1 MRNIIKCLILIV
13 GFSLAS
19 CEGLV
24 DGINDNPNDLTP
36 NDIAPEFFLTG
47 AMLANSVAQGGHMN
61 RISGMW
67 SGQLEG
73 FASLY
78 SNIYGYSISTAESI
92 GTWSRVYIGV
102 ITNVRYI
109 RERAPDNDLLVGI
122 SKVLEAHAIGTLA
135 SLCGDIPYSEIRNDN
150 IADPKFDSQTAV
162 FADLIALLESAATN
176 LSNASSNSNLTQDIY
191 FEGDA
196 DKWLAVANTLRA
208 RYLLQ
213 TKDYAGAYAAAQNG
227 ISSSDGTMSHIPR
240 GVDAQAEGD
249 KNLFWTIL
257 EGSRAGDIGTGNS
270 HLMQMLDAGSSVSRN
285 HAKTNEYARL
295 HYYTIDESGGS
306 ANLGVIEQFE
316 TQPLISYEENQLILA
331 ECGARTADF
340 ATGLGHLNDLRT
352 YLNGGGRLNA
362 NFTDSTYMYA
372 AFDATDFDNGGIE
385 NADGIDATRALLR
398 EIIEERYVSCFG
410 MFVPFNDARRLRKD
424 DSDIAVAIPLNNG
437 TASSHPERLPYSFDE
452 LNSNSNAPA
461 DDPGILVKTEVN
473 Q

>member
-24 DGINDNPNDLTP
+24 DGINDNPNELTP
-36 NDIAPEFFLTG
+36 DDIAPEFFLTG
-47 AMLANSVAQGGHMN
+47 AMLANSVAQAGHMN
-61 RISGMW
+61 RIAGMW

-92 GTWSRVYIGV
+92 PTWSRVYIGV
-102 ITNVRYI
+102 ITNARYI
-109 RERAPDNDLLVGI
+109 RDRAPENDLLVGV

-135 SLCGDIPYSEIRNDN
+135 SLCGDIPYSEIRNDD
-150 IADPKFDSQTAV
+150 IADPKFDNQAAV
-162 FADLIALLESAATN
+162 FASLISLLESAATD
-176 LSNASSNSNLTQDIY
+176 LSNATSNSNLSQDIY

-196 DKWLAVANTLRA
+196 TKWLETANTLRA

-213 TKDYAGAYAAAQNG
+213 TKNYAGAYTAAQNG
-227 ISSSDGTMSHIPR
+227 ISSSDGTMKHIPR
-240 GVDAQAEGD
+240 GVDAAAEGD

-270 HLMQMLDAGSSVSRN
+270 HLMQMLAAGSSVSRN

-295 HYYTIDESGGS
+295 HYYTIDESGGF

-316 TQPLISYEENQLILA
+316 SQPLVSYEENQLILA
-331 ECGARTADF
+331 ESAARTVDLG
-340 ATGLGHLNDLRT
+340 TGLGHLNDLRS
-352 YLNGGGRLNA
+352 YLNAGGRLNA

-385 NADGIDATRALLR
+385 NADGINSTRALLR

-410 MFVPFNDARRLRKD
+410 MFVPFNDSRRLRKD
-424 DSDIAVAIPLNNG
+424 DGDIAVDIPLNTG

-452 LNSNSNAPA
+452 LNSNSNAPT
-461 DDPGILVKTEVN
+461 DDPGILVKTAVN